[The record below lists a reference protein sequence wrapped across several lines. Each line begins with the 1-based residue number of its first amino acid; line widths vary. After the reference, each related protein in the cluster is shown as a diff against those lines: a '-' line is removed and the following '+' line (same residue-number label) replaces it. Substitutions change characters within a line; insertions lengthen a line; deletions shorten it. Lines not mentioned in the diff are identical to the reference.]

1 MAAIKLFVWNLDHGY
16 AAAMATSVK
25 SAREKIAADKAPAPL
40 LAQVFSLEPDAVRD
54 FKQAVTW
61 AWAGGE

>member
-25 SAREKIAADKAPAPL
+25 SAREKITADKAPAPL
-40 LAQVFSLEPDAVRD
+40 LAEVFAKEPDAVRD
-54 FKQAVTW
+54 FKTAVTYSW
-61 AWAGGE
+61 SGGA